1 MEPVY
6 NAQLLICLPNTL
18 PDLPFYNLHINVDG
32 DSIGSSYATEIAGE
46 LFKEF
51 EKMWSEEQLTK
62 LLENVDYKVLRACL
76 DIKIIDRQNDMKE
89 INDGANEVGHSTIH
103 IFLDLIKQKVGS

>member
-6 NAQLLICLPNTL
+6 NAQLLICLPSTI

-32 DSIGSSYATEIAGE
+32 DSIGSSYATEIARE

-51 EKMWSEEQLTK
+51 EKMWSKEQLTK
-62 LLENVDYKVLRACL
+62 LLEAIDYKALRACL
-76 DIKIIDRQNDMKE
+76 DIKIIDRQNGMKE
-89 INDGANEVGHSTIH
+89 IRDGAEEVGHSTIH
-103 IFLDLIKQKVGS
+103 LFLDLIKQKVKS